1 MFLPMVMPA
10 VLNGLKDHY
19 DDVRAI
25 AAASLLP
32 VAKQLPTLLPKE
44 VISLNGLVNLIFN
57 CVLCTAV
64 ECDGHLMG

>member
-44 VISLNGLVNLIFN
+44 VIKFEQFSEFNFN
-57 CVLCTAV
+57 CILCTAV